1 MKNFFRKRPM
11 DETKKIVLFDLDGTL
26 VDSFDSVLSAI
37 KESMQSL
44 NIPIPQEIYK
54 EYEVSN
60 LLYIAERHLPQN
72 VTKAKFKNEYDAIL
86 SNAPL
91 NGVKPNSNAIFIT
104 EYLKS
109 LGYTLSVLT
118 NKRQSVA
125 TTICNSLYPLNTF
138 ESIIGRSSPNPIKPY
153 PKVIDELKANN
164 IQLSQIRC
172 LIGDS
177 KEDLLTAELLG
188 IDFYDIKFS
197 SQNII
202 HAIVS
207 QKDFVEIEM
216 TKG

>member
-1 MKNFFRKRPM
+1 MEEMKKV
-11 DETKKIVLFDLDGTL
+11 VLFDLDGTL

-37 KESMQSL
+37 EESMQVL
-44 NIPIPQEIYK
+44 NIPIPQEIYN
-54 EYEVSN
+54 EYEVRN
-60 LLYIAERHLPQN
+60 LLHIAERHLPQS
-72 VTKAKFKNEYDAIL
+72 VTKAEFKNKYDSIL
-86 SNAPL
+86 SSAPL

-109 LGYTLSVLT
+109 LDYTLSMLT

-125 TTICNSLYPLNTF
+125 TAICNSLYPPNTF

-172 LIGDS
+172 LVGDS